1 VNYRTSA
8 ITAVI
13 LCLFAITGTAM
24 VAFTYD
30 RTRDRIAANEREALM
45 RKLNVL
51 VPEDRYDNRLFE
63 DTLQVRDE
71 KLLGTGEAVTVYRAR
86 RAGKPVALV
95 MTPVA
100 PDGYSGT
107 IKLLVGISDDG
118 TLTGVRV
125 GAHHETPGLGDA
137 IDEERSDWIYGFDGK
152 SLDNPP
158 LERWR
163 VKRDGGAFDQLTGAT
178 ITPRAIVK
186 AVKKTLLYYRQHRA
200 DLFADAVQS
209 DAKAEPL
216 QGSPTPGSSEGNKQG
231 GAAQP

>member
-216 QGSPTPGSSEGNKQG
+216 QGSTTPGSSEGNKQG